1 MSYAR
6 HMKRLTP
13 WLAISL
19 FAAQAAHSED
29 SFRCGSRLAS
39 TGDTKYKVLQIC
51 GEPSDKTLVGSLPQA
66 RLWFHEFRFYYLD
79 PPYQYV
85 PIEVWTYNLGPNKL
99 LRRLRFEGDELV
111 DIRAEG
117 YGY

>member
-79 PPYQYV
+79 FCWKHFRNQPCHFR
-85 PIEVWTYNLGPNKL
+85 TYSQHNLFLVCKIRL
-99 LRRLRFEGDELV
+99 LGLFK
-111 DIRAEG
+111 
-117 YGY
+117 